1 MQKLWLTAD
10 LHLGHGNI
18 VKYCKRPFLPEAEIE
33 RVESEGRRDW
43 RVSDESV
50 SGVESFSQGGRN
62 LSWVVSTLPE
72 RTDYL
77 R

>member
-1 MQKLWLTAD
+1 MQKLWFTAD

-18 VKYCKRPFLPEAEIE
+18 VKYCNRPFLSEAELE
-33 RVESEGRRDW
+33 RVESEGRRGW

-62 LSWVVSTLPE
+62 LSWVVSTLPG